1 MSSSVTIV
9 GADRIEYTT
18 KLVTEV
24 CCACAVPFAMP
35 ASLQKQL
42 RSDPGT
48 TFYCVNGH
56 AQHYT
61 GETEEAKLRKQLEA
75 SRLRADRAE
84 DTARYQR
91 NRAARAE
98 RSAIAY
104 KGVATRQRNRIA
116 RGVCPCCNR
125 YFPEMD
131 QHMITKHPQ
140 YAGEP
145 LVPDAQ

>member
-9 GADRIEYTT
+9 GADRIEWTT
-18 KLVTEV
+18 RLATEV

-35 ASLQKQL
+35 DSLQREARK
-42 RSDPGT
+42 DPDQW
-48 TFYCVNGH
+48 FWCPNGH
-56 AQHYT
+56 KQHYA
-61 GETEEAKLRKQLEA
+61 ESEADKLRRQLEA

-84 DTARYQR
+84 TTARRQR
-91 NRAARAE
+91 ERAQAAE
-98 RSAIAY
+98 RSATAY

-125 YFPEMD
+125 QFPSLRD
-131 QHMITKHPQ
+131 HMAVKHPR